1 MRLHISRTK
10 YVEVFITRQN
20 MLSRVRRIAFKL
32 IKRESFIRKKQVK
45 ERGMDENEIWMLS
58 YSWIICSTIEWG
70 KCRDGESGAT
80 TRWPSVVK
88 GKWI

>member
-32 IKRESFIRKKQVK
+32 IK
-45 ERGMDENEIWMLS
+45 ERVS
-58 YSWIICSTIEWG
+58 
-70 KCRDGESGAT
+70 
-80 TRWPSVVK
+80 
-88 GKWI
+88 